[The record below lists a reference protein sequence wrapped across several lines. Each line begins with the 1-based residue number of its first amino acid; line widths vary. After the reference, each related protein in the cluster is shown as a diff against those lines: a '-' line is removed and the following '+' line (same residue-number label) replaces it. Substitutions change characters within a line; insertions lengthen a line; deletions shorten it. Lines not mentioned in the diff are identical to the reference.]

1 VLVSALI
8 ADGPPSR
15 LLEEAI
21 DGRVELVLPELVLA
35 ELRRVLTVKL
45 GFDEERARAACDLLA
60 GLAASQPGPPS
71 SAEPVTGDPADDAI
85 LACALEVG
93 VDVLATGDRR
103 HLVLLGEHHGVRIL
117 TPQAALAALRA
128 GD

>member
-1 VLVSALI
+1 MLVSALI

-21 DGRVELVLPELVLA
+21 DGRIELVLPELVLA
-35 ELRRVLTVKL
+35 ELSRVLTDKL
-45 GFDEERARAACDLLA
+45 GFDDERARAACDLLA
-60 GLAASQPGPPS
+60 GVAASQPGPPR
-71 SAEPVTGDPADDAI
+71 SAEAVTGDPSDDAI
-85 LACALEVG
+85 LACALEAG

-103 HLVLLGEHHGVRIL
+103 HLLPIGEHQGVRVL
-117 TPQAALAALRA
+117 TPQTALAELRA

>member
-1 VLVSALI
+1 VI

-21 DGRVELVLPELVLA
+21 DGRIELVLPELVLD
-35 ELRRVLTVKL
+35 ELNRVLADKL
-45 GFDEERARAACDLLA
+45 GFDEERARAICDLLA
-60 GLAASQPGPPS
+60 DVAASQPGPPS
-71 SAEPVTGDPADDAI
+71 SVEAVTADSADDAI
-85 LACALEVG
+85 LACAVEAG

-103 HLVLLGEHHGVRIL
+103 HLLPLGAHHGVRIL
-117 TPQAALAALRA
+117 TPQAALAELRA

>member
-21 DGRVELVLPELVLA
+21 DGRIELVLPELVLD
-35 ELRRVLTVKL
+35 ELLRVLTVKL
-45 GFDEERARAACDLLA
+45 GFDEERARAACDLL

-71 SAEPVTGDPADDAI
+71 SAEAVTGDPADDAI
-85 LACALEVG
+85 LACGVEAG
-93 VDVLATGDRR
+93 VDVLATGDRT
-103 HLVLLGEHHGVRIL
+103 HLLPLGEHDGVGIL
-117 TPQAALAALRA
+117 TPQAALAVLRA